1 MWPTAVINKQNFKIP
16 KIRLGENKIKK
27 LCNNLKILIK
37 ELMLTILCS
46 YLMLCKM
53 AQSHLSIKLEV
64 VLKITKS
71 TLL

>member
-16 KIRLGENKIKK
+16 QIRLGENKIKK

-37 ELMLTILCS
+37 ELMLTILHS